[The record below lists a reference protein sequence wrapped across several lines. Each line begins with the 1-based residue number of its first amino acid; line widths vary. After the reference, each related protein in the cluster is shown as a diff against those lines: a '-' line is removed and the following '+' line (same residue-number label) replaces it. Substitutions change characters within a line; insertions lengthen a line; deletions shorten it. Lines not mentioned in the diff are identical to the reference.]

1 MTCNKNE
8 ITKKTVERVD
18 ASNRNRKINR
28 LELDIVDH
36 RVLFNTIF
44 AQIKINPKPSL
55 KIEKLENEEDKT
67 QNIKKMEM
75 MVQTFFGTPKHEFS
89 SSRIV
94 KVNVI

>member
-8 ITKKTVERVD
+8 ITKKTVEH

-28 LELDIVDH
+28 LEIDIMDH
-36 RVLFNTIF
+36 RVLFNKIF

-75 MVQTFFGTPKHEFS
+75 MVQTFFGTPKPEFS